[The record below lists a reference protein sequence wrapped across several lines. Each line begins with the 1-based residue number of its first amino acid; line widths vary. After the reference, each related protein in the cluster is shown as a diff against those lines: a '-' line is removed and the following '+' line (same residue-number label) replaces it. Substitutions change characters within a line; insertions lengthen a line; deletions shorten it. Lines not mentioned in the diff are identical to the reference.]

1 MRKPRIVPRSASLDN
16 LELETI
22 LYLVNYFKKLSQSA
36 VLTDWESLGC
46 YAFASRVVASVFLA
60 ARRYSTLAAVLYL
73 L

>member
-1 MRKPRIVPRSASLDN
+1 MRIPCSQISTLGAV
-16 LELETI
+16 
-22 LYLVNYFKKLSQSA
+22 YVCFYKKLSQSA

>member
-36 VLTDWESLGC
+36 VPTDWERSGV
-46 YAFASRVVASVFLA
+46 YAFASGVVVSVFLA
-60 ARRYSTLAAVLYL
+60 ARR
-73 L
+73 